1 MLLQGIVLGL
11 SLSFMVGPLLFA
23 ILQAGIERG
32 FRAGLAVAGGIWL
45 SDVLY
50 VLAVL
55 FGLEMLAAMT
65 ALPGFRLWAGLAGGA
80 LLVAFGVGNLLS
92 LGLTTPGRLTNKQR
106 SDDLKLPDRGTPSQR
121 SDDFDSSDRML
132 TPRRYSAYFLR
143 GFLLNT
149 INPFTVF
156 FWLGIT
162 GAVLIPNGWN
172 DAQILIFFGGMLGTL
187 VLTDTLKAYA
197 AKRIRSFLT
206 PRHTTQLRQGIGV
219 LLIVFGVVL
228 VARVL

>member
-1 MLLQGIVLGL
+1 MPTFFISMLFQGIVLGL

-55 FGLEMLAAMT
+55 FGLEALAAVT
-65 ALPGFRLWAGLAGGA
+65 ALPGFKFWAGLAGGS
-80 LLVAFGVGNLLS
+80 LLVAFGAGNLFFKK
-92 LGLTTPGRLTNKQR
+92 TPASKPQNPEK
-106 SDDLKLPDRGTPSQR
+106 SHPSANLPRISYP
-121 SDDFDSSDRML
+121 
-132 TPRRYSAYFLR
+132 AYFLR

-162 GAVLIPNGWN
+162 GAVLIPNGW
-172 DAQILIFFGGMLGTL
+172 DERQILIFFGGMLGTL
-187 VLTDTLKAYA
+187 VITDILKAWA
-197 AKRIRSFLT
+197 AKGIRRFLT
-206 PRHTTQLRQGIGV
+206 PQHTQQARQAIGI

-228 VARVL
+228 VARVM

>member
-50 VLAVL
+50 VLAVQS
-55 FGLEMLAAMT
+55 GMGALAAVT
-65 ALPGFRLWAGLAGGA
+65 AMPAFRLWSGIAGGL
-80 LLVAFGVGNLLS
+80 LLVGFGAGNLLAKKP
-92 LGLTTPGRLTNKQR
+92 LETMQQTEGKVHLAENQAKRNR
-106 SDDLKLPDRGTPSQR
+106 A
-121 SDDFDSSDRML
+121 
-132 TPRRYSAYFLR
+132 YSVYFLR

-149 INPFTVF
+149 VHPFTFF

-162 GAVLIPNGWN
+162 GAVLIPNGW
-172 DAQILIFFGGMLGTL
+172 DGVQIWVFFGGMLGTL
-187 VLTDTLKAYA
+187 VATDTLKAYA
-197 AKRIRSFLT
+197 AKRIRHFLT
-206 PRHTTQLRQGIGV
+206 PRHTQQVRQAIGV
-219 LLIVFGVVL
+219 LLIVFGIVL
-228 VARVL
+228 VGRVL

>member
-1 MLLQGIVLGL
+1 
-11 SLSFMVGPLLFA
+11 MVGPLLFA

-50 VLAVL
+50 VLGVQTGMEA
-55 FGLEMLAAMT
+55 LATMT
-65 ALPGFRLWAGLAGGA
+65 AHPGFKLWSGIAGGS
-80 LLVAFGVGNLLS
+80 LLVAFGAGNLLIKKP
-92 LGLTTPGRLTNKQR
+92 LETKQQPEADGHHTAATTA
-106 SDDLKLPDRGTPSQR
+106 
-121 SDDFDSSDRML
+121 
-132 TPRRYSAYFLR
+132 RRNRAYSMYFLR

-172 DAQILIFFGGMLGTL
+172 ETQIWVFFGGMLGTL
-187 VLTDTLKAYA
+187 VATDTLKAYA
-197 AKRIRSFLT
+197 AKRIRHFLT
-206 PRHTTQLRQGIGV
+206 PRHTQQVRQAIGV
-219 LLIVFGVVL
+219 LLIVFGIVL
-228 VARVL
+228 VGRVL

>member
-1 MLLQGIVLGL
+1 MNMLFQGIVLGL

-50 VLAVL
+50 VVVL
-55 FGLEMLAAMT
+55 LCGLEALAALT

-80 LLVAFGVGNLLS
+80 LLVAFGLGNLLVRPH
-92 LGLTTPGRLTNKQR
+92 TRL
-106 SDDLKLPDRGTPSQR
+106 L
-121 SDDFDSSDRML
+121 
-132 TPRRYSAYFLR
+132 PRRRREGSRDTGVADAVSPFLVETRVGVPYYSYFLR

-149 INPFTVF
+149 VNPFTVF

-172 DAQILIFFGGMLGTL
+172 DREILIFFGGMLGTL
-187 VLTDTLKAYA
+187 TVADTLKAYA
-197 AKRIRSFLT
+197 AKRIRLFLT
-206 PRHTTQLRQGIGV
+206 PRHTMQVRKVIGL
-219 LLIVFGVVL
+219 LLIIFGVVL

>member
-55 FGLEMLAAMT
+55 YGLEMLAAMT
-65 ALPGFRLWAGLAGGA
+65 ALPDFKLWSGIAGGS
-80 LLVAFGVGNLLS
+80 LLVAFGAGNLLAKKP
-92 LGLTTPGRLTNKQR
+92 PGTMQQPEDNTHHPETLATKNRT
-106 SDDLKLPDRGTPSQR
+106 
-121 SDDFDSSDRML
+121 
-132 TPRRYSAYFLR
+132 YSTYFFR

-172 DAQILIFFGGMLGTL
+172 DTQILIFFGGMLGTL
-187 VLTDTLKAYA
+187 ILTDALKAYA
-197 AKRIRSFLT
+197 AKRIRHFLT
-206 PRHTTQLRQGIGV
+206 PRHSRQVRQGIGI

-228 VARVL
+228 MARVF

>member
-1 MLLQGIVLGL
+1 MLLQGFLLGL

-23 ILQAGIERG
+23 IVQAGIERG
-32 FRAGLAVAGGIWL
+32 FRAGLAVAGGIWA

-55 FGLEMLAAMT
+55 YGLEMLAAMT
-65 ALPGFRLWAGLAGGA
+65 ALPGFRFGAGLAGGA
-80 LLVAFGVGNLLS
+80 LLVAFGVGNLWVKKSPPAKSAPADTADDTSDS
-92 LGLTTPGRLTNKQR
+92 LRKNTA
-106 SDDLKLPDRGTPSQR
+106 
-121 SDDFDSSDRML
+121 
-132 TPRRYSAYFLR
+132 YSTYFLQ
-143 GFLLNT
+143 GFLLNM

-156 FWLGIT
+156 FWIGIA

-172 DAQILIFFGGMLGTL
+172 SSQILIFFGGMLATL
-187 VLTDTLKAYA
+187 AVTDTLKAYA
-197 AKRIRSFLT
+197 AKSIRRFLT
-206 PRHTTQLRQGIGV
+206 PRHTRQMRQGIGV

>member
-1 MLLQGIVLGL
+1 MLIQGIILGL

-32 FRAGLAVAGGIWL
+32 FRAGLAVAGGIWA

-55 FGLEMLAAMT
+55 FGLEVMAAIT
-65 ALPGFRLWAGLAGGA
+65 ALPGFKVAAGLAGGA
-80 LLVAFGVGNLLS
+80 LLVAFGLGSLMMKNKSTGNRTFRLS
-92 LGLTTPGRLTNKQR
+92 RSEPFMATAR
-106 SDDLKLPDRGTPSQR
+106 SDSGANTTGREGTSMVLPSYRI
-121 SDDFDSSDRML
+121 
-132 TPRRYSAYFLR
+132 YFLR

-172 DAQILIFFGGMLGTL
+172 DSQILIFLGGMLATL
-187 VLTDTLKAYA
+187 VVTDTLKAYA
-197 AKRIRSFLT
+197 AKRIRRFLT
-206 PRHTTQLRQGIGV
+206 PRHTQQVRQGIGV
-219 LLIVFGVVL
+219 LLIVFGIVL